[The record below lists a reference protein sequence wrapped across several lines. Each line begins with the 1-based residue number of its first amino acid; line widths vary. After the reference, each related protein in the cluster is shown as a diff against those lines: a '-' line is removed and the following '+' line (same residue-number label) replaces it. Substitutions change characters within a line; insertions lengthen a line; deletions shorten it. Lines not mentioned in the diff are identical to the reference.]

1 VLEKDDMN
9 IKNYEEIFEQGYDLN
24 MLFVISLSRE
34 EIESFSSS
42 KVKAWV
48 QTCIR
53 KGLLNEDLTITLSGR
68 QLLDL
73 SNRKFTNDEIQTAV
87 KSVIDLSEDFEK
99 WWEIFPST
107 DYFEWK
113 GKTFEGGRALKI
125 NKTTGKPNNCK
136 SNFYNIVNEGKYSPE
151 DIIRATEFHVET
163 IKDLSV
169 KKNENKLSF
178 LANSERY
185 LRQRMFGP
193 YVELSKGK
201 KPKQEKSNETFI

>member
-1 VLEKDDMN
+1 MIARKF
-9 IKNYEEIFEQGYDLN
+9 EEICEQGYDLN
-24 MLFVISLSRE
+24 MLFIISLSRE
-34 EIESFSSS
+34 DIEGFSSS
-42 KVKAWV
+42 KIKAWI

-53 KGLLNEDLTITLSGR
+53 KGLLNPDLTLTLSGR
-68 QLLDL
+68 SLLEMSNEQLVIENAETEKKLDL
-73 SNRKFTNDEIQTAV
+73 TIE
-87 KSVIDLSEDFEK
+87 FEK

-113 GKTFEGGRALKI
+113 GKTFEGGRALKM

-151 DIIRATEFHVET
+151 DVIRATKFHVET

-169 KKNENKLSF
+169 KKNENKLSY
-178 LANSERY
+178 LPNSERY

-193 YVELSKGK
+193 YVELSKTTRVK
-201 KPKQEKSNETFI
+201 EEKSNETFI